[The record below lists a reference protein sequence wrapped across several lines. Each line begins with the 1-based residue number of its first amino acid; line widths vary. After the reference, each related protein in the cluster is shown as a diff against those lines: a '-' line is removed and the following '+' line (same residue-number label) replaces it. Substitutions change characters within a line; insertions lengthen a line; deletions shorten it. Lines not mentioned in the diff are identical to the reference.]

1 MNFSISRSELRKYVC
16 LVVMMAVPAIAFAQH
31 KPNAPAPA
39 PHATAPAHVSAP
51 THSGGTMQ
59 HTTVQHTNAQ
69 HTTTP
74 SHTTSTTAHA
84 SVP

>member
-39 PHATAPAHVSAP
+39 PHATAPVHASAP
-51 THSGGTMQ
+51 SHPGGNTQ
-59 HTTVQHTNAQ
+59 HTA
-69 HTTTP
+69 TP
-74 SHTTSTTAHA
+74 SHTIYCVRSC
-84 SVP
+84 SRW